1 MVELSRLTLPIAL
14 ASGRSALILSSFE
27 GVMLVKM
34 KGQLS
39 FSTAV
44 LGTGESMRP
53 KSIRLSGS
61 DILVMRCILHS

>member
-1 MVELSRLTLPIAL
+1 MVELSRPTLPIAL
-14 ASGRSALILSSFE
+14 ASGSVLILFRFE

-44 LGTGESMRP
+44 PAPAEHEA
-53 KSIRLSGS
+53 KE
-61 DILVMRCILHS
+61 HEA